1 MQSSNHPARFALP
14 EGGAARLFSFDHLAG
29 FPWCIIAAASA
40 AAVRSCLGC
49 SRTSAVTA
57 FAAWLF
63 CAAICLSR
71 AAFLTHDE
79 GVSWPDATGEA
90 LAAATLEAGGAVA
103 LAFVT
108 MGDALACK
116 RRLEGGAA

>member
-29 FPWCIIAAASA
+29 FPWCIIAAATPQRARPEALA
-40 AAVRSCLGC
+40 ARGNL
-49 SRTSAVTA
+49 
-57 FAAWLF
+57 
-63 CAAICLSR
+63 

-90 LAAATLEAGGAVA
+90 LAAATLQAGGAVA